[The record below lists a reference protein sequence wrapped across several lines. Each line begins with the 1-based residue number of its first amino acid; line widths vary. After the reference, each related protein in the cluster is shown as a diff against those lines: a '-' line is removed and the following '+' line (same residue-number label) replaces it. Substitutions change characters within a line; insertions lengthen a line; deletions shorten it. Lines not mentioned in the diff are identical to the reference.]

1 MVMDS
6 CLNEFTKVGLSKLM
20 KPFEN
25 SPDDLYKLTRAFSV
39 AFNIHAGLSRNN
51 NRNDPYINHCL
62 RVSLILSEEI
72 CCRDIIALSAALL
85 HDVFEKTRNPSYD
98 STRLL
103 ADFGENISDIILT
116 LSRDSPEDRKTEY
129 LQHYFE
135 KIASSSKIT
144 RYVMLA
150 DRLDNAR
157 FLRTVSQRE
166 RAFRYKEETEKYVI
180 PIAQATDERFAV
192 KLSIALYEIK

>member
-1 MVMDS
+1 
-6 CLNEFTKVGLSKLM
+6 M

-25 SPDDLYKLTRAFSV
+25 SPDDLYKLIRAFSV
-39 AFNIHAGLSRNN
+39 AFNLHAGLSRNN
-51 NRNDPYINHCL
+51 NKNDPYINHSL

-72 CCRDIIALSAALL
+72 CCKSVIALSAALL
-85 HDVFEKTRNPSYD
+85 HDIFEKTRNTSYD

-103 ADFGENISDIILT
+103 ADFGENISEIIFT
-116 LSRDSPEDRKTEY
+116 LSRNSSEDKKAEH

-135 KIASSSKIT
+135 KIASSSKFT
-144 RYVMLA
+144 RFVMLA

-157 FLRTVSQRE
+157 FLRTVTQRE

>member
-1 MVMDS
+1 MIMDN

-25 SPDDLYKLTRAFSV
+25 SPDDLYKLIRAFSV

-51 NRNDPYINHCL
+51 NKNDPYVNHCL

-72 CCRDIIALSAALL
+72 CCKNIIALSAALL

-98 STRLL
+98 STKLL
-103 ADFGENISDIILT
+103 ADFGENISDIIFT
-116 LSRDSPEDRKTEY
+116 LSRNSPEERKVEY
-129 LQHYFE
+129 LQHYYE
-135 KIASSSKIT
+135 KIASSPKIT
-144 RYVMLA
+144 RFVMLA

-166 RAFRYKEETEKYVI
+166 RAFRYKEETEKYVV

>member
-1 MVMDS
+1 
-6 CLNEFTKVGLSKLM
+6 M

-51 NRNDPYINHCL
+51 NKNDPYVNHCL

-72 CCRDIIALSAALL
+72 CCKNIIALSAALL

-98 STRLL
+98 STKLL
-103 ADFGENISDIILT
+103 ADFGENISDIIFT
-116 LSRDSPEDRKTEY
+116 LSRNSSDDRKAEY
-129 LQHYFE
+129 LQHYYE

-144 RYVMLA
+144 RFVMLA

-166 RAFRYKEETEKYVI
+166 RAFRYKEETEKYVV

>member
-1 MVMDS
+1 MIMDS

-25 SPDDLYKLTRAFSV
+25 SPDDVYKLTRAFSV

-72 CCRDIIALSAALL
+72 CCRDINALSAALL
-85 HDVFEKTRNPSYD
+85 HDVLEKSRNPSYD
-98 STRLL
+98 STSLL
-103 ADFGENISDIILT
+103 ADFGESIRDIIFT
-116 LSRDSPEDRKTEY
+116 LSRISSEDRKAES

-166 RAFRYKEETEKYVI
+166 KAFRYKEETEKYVI

>member
-1 MVMDS
+1 MVMNN

-25 SPDDLYKLTRAFSV
+25 SPDDLYKLIRAFSV
-39 AFNIHAGLSRNN
+39 AFNLHAGLSRNN
-51 NRNDPYINHCL
+51 NRNDPYINHCI
-62 RVSLILSEEI
+62 RVSLILSGEI
-72 CCRDIIALSAALL
+72 CCKDVNALSAALL

-103 ADFGENISDIILT
+103 ADFGKDIGNIILT
-116 LSRDSPEDRKTEY
+116 LSRNSMEDRKSEY
-129 LQHYFE
+129 LRHYFE
-135 KIASSSKIT
+135 KIATSSKIT

-157 FLRTVSQRE
+157 FLKNVSQRE
-166 RAFRYKEETEKYVI
+166 RAFRYKEETEKYAI

>member
-1 MVMDS
+1 MIMDN
-6 CLNEFTKVGLSKLM
+6 CLNEFTKVGLTKLM

-25 SPDDLYKLTRAFSV
+25 SPDDLYKLIRAFSV

-51 NRNDPYINHCL
+51 NKNDPYVNHCL

-72 CCRDIIALSAALL
+72 CCKNIIALSAALL

-98 STRLL
+98 STKLL
-103 ADFGENISDIILT
+103 ADFGENISDIIFT
-116 LSRDSPEDRKTEY
+116 LSRNSPEDRKVEY
-129 LQHYFE
+129 LQHYYE
-135 KIASSSKIT
+135 KIASSPKIT
-144 RYVMLA
+144 RFVMLA

-166 RAFRYKEETEKYVI
+166 RAFRYKEETEKYVV

>member
-1 MVMDS
+1 MIMDN

-25 SPDDLYKLTRAFSV
+25 STDDLYQLIRAFSV

-51 NRNDPYINHCL
+51 NKNDPYINHCL

-72 CCRDIIALSAALL
+72 CCKNIIALSAALL
-85 HDVFEKTRNPSYD
+85 HDVLEKTRNPSYD
-98 STRLL
+98 STKLL
-103 ADFGENISDIILT
+103 ADFGKNISDIIFT
-116 LSRDSPEDRKTEY
+116 LSRNSPEDRKVGY
-129 LQHYFE
+129 LQHYYE
-135 KIASSSKIT
+135 KIASSPKIT
-144 RYVMLA
+144 RFVMLA

-166 RAFRYKEETEKYVI
+166 RAFRYKDETEKYVV

>member
-1 MVMDS
+1 MIIDN
-6 CLNEFTKVGLSKLM
+6 CLNEFTKTGLSTLM

-39 AFNIHAGLSRNN
+39 AFNIHAGLSRNTN
-51 NRNDPYINHCL
+51 KNDPYINHCL

-72 CCRDIIALSAALL
+72 RCRDINALCAALL
-85 HDVFEKTRNPSYD
+85 HDVFEKTRIPSYD

-103 ADFGENISDIILT
+103 ADFGENIGDIIFT
-116 LSRDSPEDRKTEY
+116 LSRNSPEDNKAGY

-135 KIASSSKIT
+135 KIASSSKTT
-144 RYVMLA
+144 RYIMLA

>member
-1 MVMDS
+1 MVMNN

-25 SPDDLYKLTRAFSV
+25 SPDDLYKLIRAFSV
-39 AFNIHAGLSRNN
+39 AFNLHAGLSRNN
-51 NRNDPYINHCL
+51 NRNDPYINHCI

-72 CCRDIIALSAALL
+72 CCKDVNALSAALL
-85 HDVFEKTRNPSYD
+85 HDVFEKTRNPSYG

-103 ADFGENISDIILT
+103 ADFGKDIGNIILT
-116 LSRDSPEDRKTEY
+116 LSRNSMEDRKSEY
-129 LQHYFE
+129 LRHYFE
-135 KIASSSKIT
+135 KIATSSKVT

-157 FLRTVSQRE
+157 FLKNVSQRE

-180 PIAQATDERFAV
+180 PIAQATDERFAI

>member
-1 MVMDS
+1 MIMDN

-25 SPDDLYKLTRAFSV
+25 STDDLYKLIRAFSV

-51 NRNDPYINHCL
+51 NKNDPYINHCL

-72 CCRDIIALSAALL
+72 CCKNIIALSAALL
-85 HDVFEKTRNPSYD
+85 HDVLEKTRNPSYD
-98 STRLL
+98 STKLL
-103 ADFGENISDIILT
+103 ADFGKNISDIIFT
-116 LSRDSPEDRKTEY
+116 LSRNSPEDRKVGY
-129 LQHYFE
+129 LQHYYE
-135 KIASSSKIT
+135 KIASSPKIT
-144 RYVMLA
+144 RFVMLA

-166 RAFRYKEETEKYVI
+166 RAFRYKDETEKYVV

>member
-1 MVMDS
+1 M
-6 CLNEFTKVGLSKLM
+6 E
-20 KPFEN
+20 PFEN

-39 AFNIHAGLSRNN
+39 AFNVHAGLSRNN

-72 CCRDIIALSAALL
+72 CCKDINALCAALL
-85 HDVFEKTRNPSYD
+85 HDVFEKTKNQSYD

-103 ADFGENISDIILT
+103 ADFGENIGHIIFTLT
-116 LSRDSPEDRKTEY
+116 RNSQEDRKAEY
-129 LQHYFE
+129 LQRYFE
-135 KIASSSKIT
+135 RIASSSKIT

-157 FLRTVSQRE
+157 FLRAISQRE

-180 PIAQATDERFAV
+180 PIAQATDERFAA

>member
-1 MVMDS
+1 MDS
-6 CLNEFTKVGLSKLM
+6 CFNEFTKMGLSKLM
-20 KPFEN
+20 EPFEN

-39 AFNIHAGLSRNN
+39 AFNVHAGLSRNN

-72 CCRDIIALSAALL
+72 CCKDINALCAALL
-85 HDVFEKTRNPSYD
+85 HDVFEKTKNQSYD

-103 ADFGENISDIILT
+103 ADFGENIGHIIFTLT
-116 LSRDSPEDRKTEY
+116 RNSQEDRKAEY
-129 LQHYFE
+129 LQRYFE
-135 KIASSSKIT
+135 RIASSSKIT

-157 FLRTVSQRE
+157 FLRAISQRE

-180 PIAQATDERFAV
+180 PIAQATDERFAA

>member
-1 MVMDS
+1 MNN

-25 SPDDLYKLTRAFSV
+25 SPDDLYKLIRAFSV
-39 AFNIHAGLSRNN
+39 AFNLHAGLSRNN
-51 NRNDPYINHCL
+51 NRNDPYINHCI

-72 CCRDIIALSAALL
+72 CCKDVNALSAALL

-103 ADFGENISDIILT
+103 ADFGKDIGNIILT
-116 LSRDSPEDRKTEY
+116 LSRNSMEDRKSEY
-129 LQHYFE
+129 LRHYFE
-135 KIASSSKIT
+135 KIATSSKIT

-157 FLRTVSQRE
+157 FLKNVSQRE

-180 PIAQATDERFAV
+180 PIAQATDERFAI

>member
-1 MVMDS
+1 MVMNN

-25 SPDDLYKLTRAFSV
+25 SPDDLYKLIRAFSV
-39 AFNIHAGLSRNN
+39 AFNLHAGLSRNN
-51 NRNDPYINHCL
+51 NRNDPYINHCI

-72 CCRDIIALSAALL
+72 CCKDVNALSAALL

-103 ADFGENISDIILT
+103 ADFGKDIGNIILT
-116 LSRDSPEDRKTEY
+116 LSRKSMEDRKSEY
-129 LQHYFE
+129 LRHYFE
-135 KIASSSKIT
+135 KIATSSKIT

-157 FLRTVSQRE
+157 FLKNVSQRE

-180 PIAQATDERFAV
+180 PIAQATDERFAI

>member
-1 MVMDS
+1 MNN
-6 CLNEFTKVGLSKLM
+6 CLNEFTKIGLSKLM

-25 SPDDLYKLTRAFSV
+25 SPDDLYKLIRAFSV
-39 AFNIHAGLSRNN
+39 AFNLHAGLSRNN
-51 NRNDPYINHCL
+51 NRNDPYINHCI

-72 CCRDIIALSAALL
+72 CCKDVNALSAALL

-103 ADFGENISDIILT
+103 ADFGKDIGNIILT
-116 LSRDSPEDRKTEY
+116 LSRNSMEDRKAEY
-129 LQHYFE
+129 LRHYFE
-135 KIASSSKIT
+135 KIATSPKIT

-157 FLRTVSQRE
+157 FLKNVSQRE
-166 RAFRYKEETEKYVI
+166 RAFRYKEETEKYVV
-180 PIAQATDERFAV
+180 PIAQATDERFAI

>member
-1 MVMDS
+1 
-6 CLNEFTKVGLSKLM
+6 M

-25 SPDDLYKLTRAFSV
+25 SPDDLYKLIRAFSV
-39 AFNIHAGLSRNN
+39 AFNIHTGLSRNN
-51 NRNDPYINHCL
+51 NKNDPYINHCL

-72 CCRDIIALSAALL
+72 CCKNIIALSAALL

-98 STRLL
+98 STKLL
-103 ADFGENISDIILT
+103 ADFGENISDIIFT
-116 LSRDSPEDRKTEY
+116 LSRNSPEDRKVEY
-129 LQHYFE
+129 LQHYYE
-135 KIASSSKIT
+135 KIASSPKIT
-144 RYVMLA
+144 RFVMLA

-166 RAFRYKEETEKYVI
+166 RAFRYKEETEKYVV